1 MGSGMFLKPAFNIVN
16 IKNRLCINF
25 IPGLKQIGRDVDMAS
40 WIPFVEGEYIVEQAF
55 IVAPDDRAV
64 AIENAV
70 IEVYAA
76 PGGDR
81 QLKGSGRLRNILLV
95 ELLENHDDLVLI
107 LDLGDEFKYRLI
119 KPELQSGKFFSPDA
133 KSTLKFRPA
142 APWEQIPLAD
152 FEKLMTSLTIL
163 DG

>member
-1 MGSGMFLKPAFNIVN
+1 MTG
-16 IKNRLCINF
+16 
-25 IPGLKQIGRDVDMAS
+25 
-40 WIPFVEGEYIVEQAF
+40 WIPFVEGEYFVEQAF
-55 IVAPDDRAV
+55 IVAPDHRAV

-95 ELLENHDDLVLI
+95 ELLEDHDDLELL

-133 KSTLKFRPA
+133 RSTIKFRPS
-142 APWEQIPLAD
+142 APWQQIPQAD
-152 FEKLMTSLTIL
+152 FEKLIAGLKIL
-163 DG
+163 NA